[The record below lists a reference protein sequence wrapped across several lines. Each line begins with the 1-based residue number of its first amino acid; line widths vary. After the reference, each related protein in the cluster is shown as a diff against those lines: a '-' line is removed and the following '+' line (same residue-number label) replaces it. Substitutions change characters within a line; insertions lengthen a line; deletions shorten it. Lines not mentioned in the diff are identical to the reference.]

1 MSDGFIMP
9 LGSYGDVAVVIDPG
23 GVRPF
28 GLQEQFEKVENAL
41 PNLSSLILRM
51 AQGFHDSVVVPM
63 RTIADSPAEFGI
75 QFSVN
80 FSVEG
85 GAPFLQ
91 VGVQSGLNVTLSWK

>member
-9 LGSYGDVAVVIDPG
+9 LGPYGDVTVVIDPG
-23 GVRPF
+23 GVQPF

-41 PNLSSLILRM
+41 PQLSTLILNV
-51 AQGFHDSVVVPM
+51 AKGFHDSVVVPM
-63 RTIADSPAEFGI
+63 KADASGPAEFAI
-75 QFSVN
+75 EFSVN

-91 VGVQSGLNVTLSWK
+91 VGVQSGLNITLSWK